1 MNPPADH
8 PPTPDPDGEDLLF
21 GPAADGYARFR
32 PGVPE
37 QVAWLLADAVK
48 GVPDVTLLDLGAGT
62 GQVAAA
68 LLPALPHITYVD
80 LVDPSRAQLREAAIT
95 LHPLLGNRTL
105 SCHEVPADQFNPQR
119 PHYRADLITCCRAFH
134 WMNRPAV
141 LAMAN
146 RVAAPHAT
154 LALMGDGSL
163 WTHEAD
169 WTGALKGLIQ
179 SYLGPGRRAGSC
191 GTYTEPSRRYEDDL
205 ADSAFRD
212 VSQHL
217 FRFPRAWTPQQ
228 VIGYLR
234 TTSFARA
241 DLFAERHAEF
251 EAEALHLLE
260 GHADENGRV
269 TEQVDFT
276 VLLARRPGGTA

>member
-8 PPTPDPDGEDLLF
+8 LPTPTPDDGDLLF
-21 GPAADGYARFR
+21 GAAADEYARFR

-37 QVAWLLADAVK
+37 QVAWLLADAMT

-68 LLPALPHITYVD
+68 LVPALPRITHVD
-80 LVDPSRAQLREAAIT
+80 LVDPSRAMLREAVVI
-95 LHPLLGNRTL
+95 LHPLMGTRTL
-105 SCHEVPADQFNPQR
+105 SCHEVPADRFAPQR
-119 PHYRADLITCCRAFH
+119 ADYRADLITCCRAFH

-141 LAMAN
+141 LAMAD

-179 SYLGPGRRAGSC
+179 SYLGPGRRAGSR

-205 ADSAFRD
+205 AASPFGD

-217 FRFPRAWTPQQ
+217 FTFPRAWTPQQ

-234 TTSFARA
+234 TTSFARP

-251 EAEALHLLE
+251 ETEALNLLE
-260 GHADENGRV
+260 GHADDSRQL

>member
-8 PPTPDPDGEDLLF
+8 SPTPTPDDKDLLF
-21 GPAADGYARFR
+21 GPAADEYARFR

-37 QVAWLLADAVK
+37 QVAWLLADAMK

-68 LLPALPHITYVD
+68 LLPALPRITHVD
-80 LVDPSRAQLREAAIT
+80 LVDPSRAMLREAFVA
-95 LHPLLGNRTL
+95 LQPLMGDRTM
-105 SCHEVPADQFNPQR
+105 SCHEVSADQFLPRRAN
-119 PHYRADLITCCRAFH
+119 YRADLITCCRAFH

-141 LAMAN
+141 LAMADQ
-146 RVAAPHAT
+146 VAAPHAT

-169 WTGALKGLIQ
+169 WTTALKDLIR
-179 SYLGPGRRAGSC
+179 SYLGPGRRAGSR

-205 ADSAFRD
+205 ADSTFSD

-234 TTSFARA
+234 STSFARA

-251 EAEALHLLE
+251 EVEALHLLE
-260 GHADENGRV
+260 GHADDSGRL